1 MRGRAD
7 RERPQYQHRARP
19 HRTRACRSVGLEQ
32 WARRSPAAR
41 PGMPA
46 LGLGLC
52 GTRRARQRPAPAV
65 DEHRGHLRSGSD
77 AARRETDRHT
87 DDVTVFHLLRHGE
100 PAVFGRINGRLP
112 GVGLSEKGRAE
123 IAAVASRLAGEKI
136 DAIYA
141 SPLQRTR
148 ETAEILSD
156 RLALPVQ
163 YREEVIELDFGEWT
177 GLTAD
182 EIRNDERWQMWS
194 NCRSIAAIPG
204 GESMR
209 KVQDRVV
216 HALFDLQRL
225 HPDQAL
231 VIVSHG
237 DVIRAGLLFALGM
250 PLDFGSRIEVGLA
263 SLSTIRLDGSG
274 IRVLALNGCP
284 RPPPP

>member
-1 MRGRAD
+1 M
-7 RERPQYQHRARP
+7 
-19 HRTRACRSVGLEQ
+19 
-32 WARRSPAAR
+32 ARRQ
-41 PGMPA
+41 
-46 LGLGLC
+46 C
-52 GTRRARQRPAPAV
+52 RAP
-65 DEHRGHLRSGSD
+65 RSAD
-77 AARRETDRHT
+77 PRH

-100 PAVFGRINGRLP
+100 PSVFGRINGRLP
-112 GVGLSEKGRAE
+112 GVGLSAKGRAE
-123 IAAVASRLAGEKI
+123 IGAVAGRLAGEKI

-163 YREEVIELDFGEWT
+163 YREDVIELDFGEWT

-182 EIRNDERWQMWS
+182 EIRKDERWQMWS
-194 NCRSIAAIPG
+194 DCRSIAAIPG
-204 GESMR
+204 GESWR
-209 KVQDRVV
+209 QVQDRVV

-250 PLDFGSRIEVGLA
+250 PLDFCSRIEVAPA

-274 IRVLALNGCP
+274 IRVLALNEWP
-284 RPPPP
+284 RLP